1 MCLAFVIGICGSR
14 QQYRPSETQAKTL
27 DDFSQTIRHLHS
39 VSPLTSSL
47 IMWAVLVVAYASDY
61 ASFRGTARSLMEWM
75 LKTYPEANSWNY
87 LRNVLQGFFWCNK
100 AGLENRWHAYWE
112 RIKTTA
118 EHSELQTRTRQ
129 AHFIDFLETSLIVC
143 GSNLSNYFSTFH
155 PIMAG
160 SSFCFKAS
168 PSWVLGYGD
177 RTMHTS
183 TV

>member
-1 MCLAFVIGICGSR
+1 MVYEASQWSRLYHYAITPEEYISLYCMPQKTSGEAMSILIQHNRPKELTVDRCMCLAFVIGICGSR

-39 VSPLTSSL
+39 VSQLTSSL

-75 LKTYPEANSWNY
+75 LKSYPEANSWNS

-100 AGLENRWHAYWE
+100 AGLENQWHAYWE

-118 EHSELQTRTRQ
+118 EHSEL
-129 AHFIDFLETSLIVC
+129 
-143 GSNLSNYFSTFH
+143 
-155 PIMAG
+155 
-160 SSFCFKAS
+160 
-168 PSWVLGYGD
+168 
-177 RTMHTS
+177 
-183 TV
+183 